1 MNSEILK
8 TSADGATTLAV
19 GLGASSYLGAFDFIN
34 TNAPGIGIILS
45 FVFGVIGLFFYWLT
59 WKKSTLA
66 DENKKDLEDFKTDF
80 DEHKTDTS
88 KQFNSLNQGIDNI
101 LDKLDK

>member
-1 MNSEILK
+1 MKSETLK
-8 TSADGATTLAV
+8 ASVDGAATLATSTGILTV
-19 GLGASSYLGAFDFIN
+19 SLKFLDHYAA
-34 TNAPGIGIILS
+34 GIGALCTII
-45 FVFGVIGLFFYWLT
+45 FGIIYVIFQFLAHRKL
-59 WKKSTLA
+59 TLA